1 MIHLESRSIE
11 IMILLTACRR
21 GLAASYSY
29 LGRRASSSFSSG
41 LASYPPL
48 NFEQY
53 SRPRI
58 RTASSWMV
66 GGSVGRTPPVLLF
79 PTSRNTHAIFRRPRC
94 TTLLASS
101 SSSSHYPRAAVA
113 VTVQFIPPSLSTM
126 PLDSYYLLIQ
136 RGNPPNQGMWSLPGG
151 KIQLG
156 ETTLAAGRRELVEE
170 TSLELQPVPSSSS
183 SSSSSSHHDS
193 YCRWHDTPFMTTDA
207 IFYTTNTTMNTTSTN
222 TATINNEN
230 EKSNENK
237 TIAFHYLIAHCF
249 AQIRGSRSGKSSKTR
264 NDDPAAAAANSI
276 TLPTVLP
283 QDDALAAHWYTL
295 QEIRACIATDADWI
309 SHGVVDVIER
319 AEELSHKEAFHFI

>member
-48 NFEQY
+48 NLEQY
-53 SRPRI
+53 SHPRI
-58 RTASSWMV
+58 RTASSGMM
-66 GGSVGRTPPVLLF
+66 GGSFGRTPPVLLF
-79 PTSRNTHAIFRRPRC
+79 PTSRNTHAIRRRPRS
-94 TTLLASS
+94 TTPLASS

-113 VTVQFIPPSLSTM
+113 VTVQFIPPSLSTT

-136 RGNPPNQGMWSLPGG
+136 RGNPPNRGMWSLPGG

-170 TSLELQPVPSSSS
+170 TSLELQPPVPSSSS
-183 SSSSSSHHDS
+183 SSSHHYS

-230 EKSNENK
+230 EKSNENN

-249 AQIRGSRSGKSSKTR
+249 AQIRGSRSGESSKTR
-264 NDDPAAAAANSI
+264 DDKPATVAANSI
-276 TLPTVLP
+276 TLPPVLP

-295 QEIRACIATDADWI
+295 PEIRAGIATEADWI
-309 SHGVVDVIER
+309 SHGVVEVIER
-319 AEELSHKEAFHFI
+319 AEELSHKKAFHFI

>member
-1 MIHLESRSIE
+1 MDGSLIVKRKNPIVCTTITLPRSIHLESRIGL
-11 IMILLTACRR
+11 MILLTACRR

-29 LGRRASSSFSSG
+29 LGRRASSSSSSSV
-41 LASYPPL
+41 LASHRPL

-151 KIQLG
+151 KI
-156 ETTLAAGRRELVEE
+156 RWVK
-170 TSLELQPVPSSSS
+170 PPSK
-183 SSSSSSHHDS
+183 
-193 YCRWHDTPFMTTDA
+193 R
-207 IFYTTNTTMNTTSTN
+207 
-222 TATINNEN
+222 
-230 EKSNENK
+230 
-237 TIAFHYLIAHCF
+237 
-249 AQIRGSRSGKSSKTR
+249 
-264 NDDPAAAAANSI
+264 
-276 TLPTVLP
+276 
-283 QDDALAAHWYTL
+283 
-295 QEIRACIATDADWI
+295 
-309 SHGVVDVIER
+309 VDE
-319 AEELSHKEAFHFI
+319 S